1 MMMSKISRRNI
12 LSGKQK
18 KKDSERM
25 KKNRLLI
32 TVNVLGSPGPLRLL
46 VNQDDTVSTVIDS
59 SLKLYARGGRL
70 PVLGS
75 DFKNFLLYTSNA
87 PSDGSTDA
95 FTYVSIHTHM
105 RCCCALF
112 NCSPLSSNE
121 VIGLS
126 GERNFVMSKKMMN
139 NLPMAKSRTDT
150 IAHVQAE
157 SRSWK
162 SWLHSLNKSCKI
174 ISH

>member
-1 MMMSKISRRNI
+1 MIMSKISKRNI

-18 KKDSERM
+18 KKDNESR

-46 VNQDDTVSTVIDS
+46 VNQDDTVSTVIDL

-87 PSDGSTDA
+87 PSDA
-95 FTYVSIHTHM
+95 
-105 RCCCALF
+105 
-112 NCSPLSSNE
+112 LSSNE

-126 GERNFVMSKKMMN
+126 GERNFVLSKKMTT
-139 NLPMAKSRTDT
+139 NLSIAKSRTDT